1 MKSKNSRKFVR
12 LSLSYLVIGIMFAI
26 IIYPVLWIIG
36 SSFNPGDSLSS
47 SKMIPDNATLNHYK
61 ELFDLENSDYLLWYF
76 NSIKISVMTMIL
88 TVISVSFTAYA
99 FSRYRFVGRKNGLM
113 TFLILQMIPNF
124 AALIA
129 IYVLATRTGLIDTH
143 LGLVLLYVGGQIP
156 MNTWLMKG
164 YLDSIPRD
172 LDESAKMDGA
182 GHLRIFFQIVMPL
195 AKPIIAV
202 VALFS
207 FVAPFG
213 DFILAKIL
221 ISSSDKYTLAVGL
234 YSMVGK
240 QFGAEFTKF
249 AAGSVL
255 IAIPIAL
262 LFLFLQKYFVSG
274 LTAGGTKG

>member
-1 MKSKNSRKFVR
+1 MKSTKKNKIIR
-12 LSLSYLVIGIMFAI
+12 LTLSYLVIAIMFAI
-26 IIYPVLWIIG
+26 VIYPILWIIG
-36 SSFNPGDSLSS
+36 SSFNPGNSLSGS
-47 SKMIPDNATLNHYK
+47 TMFPKNPTLDHYK
-61 ELFDLENSDYLLWYF
+61 ELFDMKNSDYLIWYY
-76 NSIKISVMTMIL
+76 NSLKISIMTMIL
-88 TVISVSFTAYA
+88 TVITVSFTAYA

-129 IYVLATRTGLIDTH
+129 IYVLAVRTGLLDTH
-143 LGLVLLYVGGQIP
+143 IGLILLYVGGQIP

-164 YLDSIPRD
+164 YLDTIPRE

-202 VALFS
+202 VALFA

-221 ISSSDKYTLAVGL
+221 ISSSDQYTIAVGL
-234 YSMVGK
+234 YELVGK
-240 QFGAEFTKF
+240 KFGAEFTKF

-255 IAIPIAL
+255 IAIPIAT
-262 LFLFLQKYFVSG
+262 LFLFFQKYFVSG

>member
-12 LSLSYLVIGIMFAI
+12 LSLTYIIIGIMCAI

-36 SSFNPGDSLSS
+36 SSFNPGDSLSG
-47 SKMIPDNATLNHYK
+47 SKMIPENATLNHYK

-164 YLDSIPRD
+164 YLDTIPRD

-262 LFLFLQKYFVSG
+262 LFLLLQKYFVSG

>member
-12 LSLSYLVIGIMFAI
+12 LSLTYLVIGIMFAI
-26 IIYPVLWIIG
+26 IIYPILWIIG
-36 SSFNPGDSLSS
+36 SSFNPGDSLSG
-47 SKMIPDNATLNHYK
+47 SKMIPDNATLSHYK
-61 ELFDLENSDYLLWYF
+61 ELFDLKNSDYLLWYF
-76 NSIKISVMTMIL
+76 NSIKISLMTMVL

-129 IYVLATRTGLIDTH
+129 IYVLAIRTGLLDTH

-164 YLDSIPRD
+164 YLDTIPRD
-172 LDESAKMDGA
+172 LDESAKIDGA

-221 ISSSDKYTLAVGL
+221 ISTSEKYTLAVGL
-234 YSMVGK
+234 YTMVGK

-255 IAIPIAL
+255 IAIPITI
-262 LFLFLQKYFVSG
+262 LFLLLQKYFVSG

>member
-12 LSLSYLVIGIMFAI
+12 LSLTYLVIGIMFAI

-36 SSFNPGDSLSS
+36 SSFNPGASLSG

-61 ELFDLENSDYLLWYF
+61 ELFDLENSDYLLWYY

-124 AALIA
+124 SALIA
-129 IYVLATRTGLIDTH
+129 IYVLATRTGLLDTH

-164 YLDSIPRD
+164 YLDTIPRD

-195 AKPIIAV
+195 AKPIISV

-221 ISSSDKYTLAVGL
+221 ISSSEKYTLAVGL

-262 LFLFLQKYFVSG
+262 LFLLLQKYFVSG